1 MAKQPQGTR
10 DARIDAY
17 IERANPVF
25 QPMMASLRETVH
37 RHCPD
42 VEEAVK
48 WGMPTFLHRG
58 KILCAMA
65 AFKQHMSFGYW
76 QHAEVIGAE
85 TSRDGMGSYGKMR
98 GPADMPKAATLKT
111 DIRKTM
117 ALIDDAVGCRSAQ
130 AQGGE
135 EGQACTADAR
145 RFRRGAGTQAEG
157 AEAFRCVPARP
168 ATRIHRVDRR
178 GQARRHPLA
187 PHRPSRRMVGRGQ
200 ETQLEIRELLRPL
213 GVSRSRS
220 LGCCIHAQHRIPQV
234 VAVVGGMA
242 LVEEVESCFW

>member
-111 DIRKTM
+111 DIRKAM
-117 ALIDDAVGCRSAQ
+117 ALIDDAASGAAVPKPKVAKKAKPALQMPDDFAAALARKPKAQKHFDAFPPGQRREYIDWIVEAKREDTRVRRIAQ
-130 AQGGE
+130 AVEWLGE
-135 EGQACTADAR
+135 GKR
-145 RFRRGAGTQAEG
+145 RNWKYEN
-157 AEAFRCVPARP
+157 C
-168 ATRIHRVDRR
+168 
-178 GQARRHPLA
+178 
-187 PHRPSRRMVGRGQ
+187 
-200 ETQLEIRELLRPL
+200 
-213 GVSRSRS
+213 
-220 LGCCIHAQHRIPQV
+220 
-234 VAVVGGMA
+234 
-242 LVEEVESCFW
+242 